1 VFYPLGC
8 PVEIATNSFDVLIA
22 ARESWGLFEPLFGGT
37 PLTIEI
43 AVSGEGQPAA
53 PSFHSAGSLLAI
65 VSDSANFAVADL
77 RGGFAFA
84 RLSHGAVGNA
94 EWLRYHYLDALAYT
108 MLDALRFTP
117 VHAACIELNGVGIL
131 LAGETHAG
139 KSSLAFACARAGWTF
154 ISDDASRLIRGE
166 PRVVIGNPYQVRL
179 RPEARELLPELA
191 QWPERTRANGKRV
204 IEIRTA
210 DLADFRTAARAEIT
224 HVVFLRREAGEEGLT
239 PVSPETALRR
249 MEQVI
254 GWADPSL
261 AAVHRSALEAL
272 LTVDLFELRYRDID
286 GAIGHLTSLARARS
300 SRCPA

>member
-8 PVEIATNSFDVLIA
+8 PVEVTTNSDRVLAA
-22 ARESWGLFEPLFGGT
+22 ARESWKLFEPLFGGT

-43 AVSGEGQPAA
+43 AVSGEGSGRPPV

-65 VSDSANFAVADL
+65 VSDATNFAVGDL
-77 RGGFAFA
+77 HGGFAFA
-84 RLSHGAVGNA
+84 RLSADGVGNA

-117 VHAACIELNGVGIL
+117 VHAACVELDGAGIL
-131 LAGETHAG
+131 LAGESHAG

-179 RPEARELLPELA
+179 RPEARELFSELA
-191 QWPERTRANGKRV
+191 QRPERRRANGKRV

-210 DLADFRTAARAEIT
+210 DLDRFRTASRAAIT
-224 HVVFLRREAGEEGLT
+224 HVVFLRRTTGEDGLT
-239 PVSPETALRR
+239 PISRDTALRR

-254 GWADPSL
+254 GWTDPSL

-272 LTVDLFELRYRDID
+272 VTVDLFELRYQSI
-286 GAIGHLTSLARARS
+286 GAAIGHLTTLARS
-300 SRCPA
+300 PRCTA